1 MGLARADDVIWVHD
15 YHLMM
20 LPKLIKDAALKV
32 SIVFYMHV
40 PFPTS
45 QIFRYVRLHI
55 HTKHTHS
62 PHPKYSGMF
71 GNIPNTPFKTHLS
84 ILIQYSD
91 TLSSHSTLP
100 YPTLS
105 SPPFP
110 VVILTSSTSPYIF
123 YHRQYLL
130 YLSTFYRL
138 SSSSIQIPA
147 CGQRAAAVDD
157 VCRCGGVPRLRSR
170 QTLPQRGQENAR
182 HSIADLAG
190 QRRPHFPQ
198 TTRQVQTDRQ
208 TDKQTY
214 ILLSL

>member
-1 MGLARADDVIWVHD
+1 MCQSLMGLARADDVIWVHD

-71 GNIPNTPFKTHLS
+71 GNVPNTPFKTHLS

-105 SPPFP
+105 STPFP
-110 VVILTSSTSPYIF
+110 VVILPIVNIPISSTIVNIPCI
-123 YHRQYLL
+123 YLP
-130 YLSTFYRL
+130 
-138 SSSSIQIPA
+138 SIVIVNSDP
-147 CGQRAAAVDD
+147 C
-157 VCRCGGVPRLRSR
+157 LRPTSCCSR
-170 QTLPQRGQENAR
+170 
-182 HSIADLAG
+182 
-190 QRRPHFPQ
+190 
-198 TTRQVQTDRQ
+198 
-208 TDKQTY
+208 
-214 ILLSL
+214 